1 MFELGLTNTLRSYTV
16 PASAMESAEVA
27 RIEHCISPSATLTMV
42 PEGIPY
48 QHWERWPAMKP
59 GSQTLGK
66 RWVGKFAGVNLAMK
80 KNKRISK

>member
-48 QHWERWPAMKP
+48 QH
-59 GSQTLGK
+59 
-66 RWVGKFAGVNLAMK
+66 
-80 KNKRISK
+80 